1 MMSLFTLA
9 VETGDR
15 LNVGAIV
22 AVVAAV
28 VVLAALFVLP
38 KVFKKKDDDE

>member
-1 MMSLFTLA
+1 MMNVLTLA

-15 LNVGAIV
+15 LNVGAII

-28 VVLAALFVLP
+28 VVLVALVVLP
-38 KVFKKKDDDE
+38 KFLKKKDNDE